1 MYLSAMVH
9 IKRIDEMIGD
19 SDGLLKL
26 MKGLGV
32 KKIRLEDEH
41 KWFMGNVMIDKNG
54 GLKYDYQY
62 ANRRYR
68 ADEAAFE
75 HAYKFLQDNAGEI
88 KAYNSKRKKVFETG
102 MEYKDYD
109 TPSKNH
115 IEKLS
120 TTRGYASNDAK
131 ESGVVITPS
140 GNVRGTIDQLRKFK
154 SLTNNH
160 YRYCRCGYSYT
171 NDEVNDMLQLAVY
184 FDLFEPYSSFDEY
197 YTGSVVD

>member
-1 MYLSAMVH
+1 MVH
-9 IKRIDEMIGD
+9 IRRIDEMIVTAN
-19 SDGLLKL
+19 GLLKL
-26 MKGLGV
+26 MKEFGV
-32 KKIRLEDEH
+32 KKIRIEDEH
-41 KWFMGNVMIDKNG
+41 KWFLGNVVIDKNG
-54 GLKYDYQY
+54 ELKYDDQY

-68 ADEAAFE
+68 ADEDAFE
-75 HAYKFLQDNAGEI
+75 HAYKFLQDNADEI
-88 KAYNSKRKKVFETG
+88 KAYNLKRKKVFETG

-120 TTRGYASNDAK
+120 TTSGYASSDAK
-131 ESGVVITPS
+131 ESGVAITPS

-160 YRYCRCGYSYT
+160 YRYCRCGYTYT
-171 NDEVNDMLQLAVY
+171 NDEVNDMLRLAVY